1 MVDYDGA
8 LSIEHEDS
16 LTSPN
21 EGLEKA
27 IDVLARSVFETTPG
41 DAYWA

>member
-1 MVDYDGA
+1 MVGYDDV

-16 LTSPN
+16 LTSSR
-21 EGLEKA
+21 EGLEKT
-27 IDVLARSVFETTPG
+27 IDFLERVRFDTEPG